1 MTFRIQQTW
10 NTNYED
16 STSSEYLALK
26 SRIENKVNLMN
37 LYSLSFWNLS
47 QNVEQGF
54 NFTVNL
60 TIARRKENKRIYI
73 YKRIQNKRIYID
85 R

>member
-1 MTFRIQQTW
+1 
-10 NTNYED
+10 
-16 STSSEYLALK
+16 
-26 SRIENKVNLMN
+26 MN

-47 QNVEQGF
+47 QNVEQAF

>member
-10 NTNYED
+10 NTNYEH

-47 QNVEQGF
+47 QNFEQGF

-73 YKRIQNKRIYID
+73 YIREYKIREYI
-85 R
+85 